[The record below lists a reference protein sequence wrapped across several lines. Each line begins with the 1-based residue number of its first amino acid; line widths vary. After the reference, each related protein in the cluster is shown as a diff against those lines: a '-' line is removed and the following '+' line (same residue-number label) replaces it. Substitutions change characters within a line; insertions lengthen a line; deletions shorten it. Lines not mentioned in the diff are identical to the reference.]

1 MKYELPKLPYA
12 YEALEP
18 HLDAETMRIHHDK
31 HHQAYLDKFNAV
43 MEKYPDLQGQAVEN
57 LLTGLDN
64 LPVSSEDKM
73 KIKNQ
78 GGGYLNHNLF
88 WEAMSPKKQVDEK
101 LAEEIK
107 AQFGSVEEFKKKFS
121 EVAANHFASGWTW
134 LVRDQNE
141 RLQIYS
147 LPNQDSPYALGHEPI
162 LLLDVWEHAYYLKYQ
177 NRRAEFIEAWWNVVK
192 II

>member
-57 LLTGLDN
+57 LLAGLDN

-78 GGGYLNHNLF
+78 GGGYLNHNLY
-88 WEAMSPKKQVDEK
+88 WEAMGPKKQVDEK

-107 AQFGSVEEFKKKFS
+107 TQFGSVHEFKKKFS

-134 LVRDQNE
+134 LVRDQND

-147 LPNQDSPYALGHEPI
+147 LPNQDSPFALGHEPI

-177 NRRAEFIEAWWNVVK
+177 NRRAEFIEAWWNAVK